1 MALFGGGGGGW
12 TVLEWYIN
20 TRVLIKLTPS
30 FEERNNNSK
39 REKEVYNLSLPLK
52 APIIYLQ
59 LETNDLEGIDNINV
73 GLNTV
78 IILEIEE
85 Y

>member
-1 MALFGGGGGGW
+1 MALFGGGGGW

>member
-1 MALFGGGGGGW
+1 M
-12 TVLEWYIN
+12 
-20 TRVLIKLTPS
+20 LIKLTPS

-73 GLNTV
+73 GLKTV